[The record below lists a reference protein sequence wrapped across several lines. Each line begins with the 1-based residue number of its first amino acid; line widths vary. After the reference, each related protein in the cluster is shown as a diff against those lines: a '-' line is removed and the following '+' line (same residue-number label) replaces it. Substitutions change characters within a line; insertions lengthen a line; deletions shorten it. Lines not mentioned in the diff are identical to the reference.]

1 MAVYFDSADIY
12 INQGIDVRAKI
23 ARINNI
29 ITALEDSAL
38 KAAASGN
45 VSEYS
50 LDDGQTKIRTVYRN
64 AEDVASAITAFET
77 VRQRWINQLNGRQ
90 VRLVDSKNFNNG
102 YSR

>member
-12 INQGIDVRAKI
+12 INQGIDVQAKI
-23 ARINNI
+23 ARLNNI
-29 ITALEDSAL
+29 IKALEDSAL

-64 AEDVASAITAFET
+64 AEDVASAISAFET

>member
-64 AEDVASAITAFET
+64 AEDVASAINAFET

>member
-1 MAVYFDSADIY
+1 MAVHFDSADIY

-64 AEDVASAITAFET
+64 AEDVASAINAFET

>member
-1 MAVYFDSADIY
+1 MAVYFDSAYIY

-64 AEDVASAITAFET
+64 AEDVASAINAFET

-102 YSR
+102 SSR